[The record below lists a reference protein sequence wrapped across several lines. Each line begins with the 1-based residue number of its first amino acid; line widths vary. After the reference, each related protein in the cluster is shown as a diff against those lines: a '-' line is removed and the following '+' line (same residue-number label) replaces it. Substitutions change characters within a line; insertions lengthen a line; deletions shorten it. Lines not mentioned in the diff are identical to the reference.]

1 MKQSF
6 PFTFI
11 GRQKIRRIID
21 QLDFAFWIKDPYKKY
36 IIVNKLFAES
46 IGLNLNKIE
55 GQHLSDVLIESEAKL
70 AINIDDYI
78 VSSAN
83 AVIYETYSKTFS
95 EEMTQNIEFPI
106 RDLEQ
111 KVIAIIGYNQ
121 KITKLGVE
129 PVNNSQQE
137 FDSFEN
143 LPNSHY

>member
-1 MKQSF
+1 MENFENIIEKKSGSKNSLINLRINIDRIEEFIDDNKILEIVEIVKQSF

-21 QLDFAFWIKDPYKKY
+21 QLDFAFWIKDPHKKF
-36 IIVNKLFAES
+36 IIVNKIFAES

-83 AVIYETYSKTFS
+83 AVIYETFS
-95 EEMTQNIEFPI
+95 
-106 RDLEQ
+106 
-111 KVIAIIGYNQ
+111 
-121 KITKLGVE
+121 
-129 PVNNSQQE
+129 
-137 FDSFEN
+137 
-143 LPNSHY
+143 